1 MTAGTARTDKSLNTN
16 DPFVSKESVTMQLIR
31 LSLPLI
37 LSNILQQFYNT
48 IDTWMVGRYAGST
61 AFASMGIAGS
71 LMNLF
76 LFIVIGACTG
86 ISIMFAQLYGAED
99 LSHFRQEHYQMLLTG
114 TIASF
119 VLSAGGL
126 LLLPTLVGLMQTPG
140 DMIPYV
146 TGYLSIILVGLPL
159 SYLYNYYNGLLRA
172 VGNARVPLFILAGAT
187 ILNLVMDYYLVG
199 ALSMGPRGAAIATIL
214 SQGFSAAL
222 CFLYLM
228 RFHREF
234 MFKRPDMHISGE
246 LLRKTCSLAFV
257 TGLHQTGLYIGKML
271 VQCAVNISGADMI
284 AAYTATTRIEAFINS
299 FGDSG
304 AAATSV
310 VAGQA
315 FGAGDRDRV
324 RRTYISSARL
334 LILFGLFCSV
344 FLWLTAPQTSSF
356 MLSGRGGEAFVQAVA
371 YLRLVSFFY
380 VFCFF
385 GNTYAGYYNGIGKPK
400 ITFTGSVTQIS
411 LRVILSFL
419 WLPGGS
425 LRSLALATGL
435 GWMWCNLFWSL
446 IYLKTQRGE
455 HLTGHLTSV
464 TK

>member
-1 MTAGTARTDKSLNTN
+1 MNSG
-16 DPFVSKESVTMQLIR
+16 SVTAQLIR

-61 AFASMGIAGS
+61 AFGSMGIAGS

-76 LFIVIGACTG
+76 MFIVIGACTG

-99 LSHFRQEHYQMLLTG
+99 LRHFRQEHYQMLTVG
-114 TIASF
+114 TIAAL
-119 VLSAGGL
+119 VLSAGGML
-126 LLLPTLVGLMQTPG
+126 SLSSLIRLMQTPG
-140 DMIPYV
+140 DMVPYV
-146 TGYLSIILVGLPL
+146 SGYLSLILAGLPL
-159 SYLYNYYNGLLRA
+159 TYLYNYYNGLLRA

-187 ILNLVMDYYLVG
+187 ILNLVMDYLLVG
-199 ALSMGPRGAAIATIL
+199 VMSMGTRGAAIATIL

-222 CFLYLM
+222 CILYLM
-228 RFHREF
+228 RCHREF
-234 MFKRPDMHISGE
+234 MFRRPDMRISGD
-246 LLRKTCSLAFV
+246 LLRKTCALALV

-271 VQCAVNISGADMI
+271 VQCAVNICGADMI

-315 FGAGDRDRV
+315 YGAGSKDRV
-324 RRTYISSARL
+324 RRTFICSAG
-334 LILFGLFCSV
+334 ILTAFGIACSV
-344 FLWLTAPQTSSF
+344 FLWLTAPQTSAF
-356 MLSGRGGEAFVQAVA
+356 MLSGSGGEAFTQAVG

-380 VFCFF
+380 MFCFL
-385 GNTYAGYYNGIGKPK
+385 GNTFAGYYNGIGSPK
-400 ITFTGSVTQIS
+400 ITFMGSASQITI
-411 LRVILSFL
+411 RVILSFL

-435 GWMWCNLFWSL
+435 GWMWCCLFWSL
-446 IYLKTQRGE
+446 VYLKTQRGAPG
-455 HLTGHLTSV
+455 LFDLWGQMTL
-464 TK
+464 

>member
-1 MTAGTARTDKSLNTN
+1 MNSG
-16 DPFVSKESVTMQLIR
+16 SVTAQLIR

-48 IDTWMVGRYAGST
+48 IDTWMVGRYAGPT

-76 LFIVIGACTG
+76 MFIVIGACTG

-99 LSHFRQEHYQMLLTG
+99 LRHFRQEHYQMLAVG
-114 TIASF
+114 TIAAL

-126 LLLPTLVGLMQTPG
+126 LSLSSLIRLMQTPG
-140 DMIPYV
+140 DMVPYV
-146 TGYLSIILVGLPL
+146 SGYLSLILAGLPL
-159 SYLYNYYNGLLRA
+159 TYLYNYYNGLLRA

-187 ILNLVMDYYLVG
+187 ILNLIMDYLLVG
-199 ALSMGPRGAAIATIL
+199 VLSMGTRGAAIATIL

-222 CFLYLM
+222 CILYLM
-228 RFHREF
+228 RCHREF
-234 MFKRPDMHISGE
+234 MFRRPDMRISGD
-246 LLRKTCSLAFV
+246 LLRKTCALALV

-271 VQCAVNISGADMI
+271 VQCAVNICGADMI

-310 VAGQA
+310 A
-315 FGAGDRDRV
+315 
-324 RRTYISSARL
+324 
-334 LILFGLFCSV
+334 CSV
-344 FLWLTAPQTSSF
+344 FLWLTAPQTSAF
-356 MLSGRGGEAFVQAVA
+356 MLSGSGGEAFTQAVG

-380 VFCFF
+380 MFCFL
-385 GNTYAGYYNGIGKPK
+385 GNTFAGYYNGIGSPK
-400 ITFTGSVTQIS
+400 ITFMGSASQITI
-411 LRVILSFL
+411 RVILSFL

-435 GWMWCNLFWSL
+435 GWMWCCLFWSL
-446 IYLKTQRGE
+446 VYLKTQRGG
-455 HLTGHLTSV
+455 TRAI
-464 TK
+464 

>member
-1 MTAGTARTDKSLNTN
+1 MAERTTRTDESLNTA
-16 DPFVSKESVTMQLIR
+16 DHSARSGSVTAQLIR

-48 IDTWMVGRYAGST
+48 IDTWMVGRYAGPT

-76 LFIVIGACTG
+76 MFIVIGACTG

-99 LSHFRQEHYQMLLTG
+99 LRHFRQEHYQMLAVG
-114 TIASF
+114 TIAAL

-126 LLLPTLVGLMQTPG
+126 LSLSSLIRIMQTPG
-140 DMIPYV
+140 DMVLYV
-146 TGYLSIILVGLPL
+146 TGYLSLILAGLPL
-159 SYLYNYYNGLLRA
+159 TYLYNYYNGLLRA

-187 ILNLVMDYYLVG
+187 ILNLIMDYLLVG
-199 ALSMGPRGAAIATIL
+199 VLSMGTRGAAIATIL

-222 CFLYLM
+222 CILYLM
-228 RFHREF
+228 RCHREF
-234 MFKRPDMHISGE
+234 MFRRPDMRISGE
-246 LLRKTCSLAFV
+246 LLRKTCALALV

-271 VQCAVNISGADMI
+271 VQCAVNICGADMI

-315 FGAGDRDRV
+315 YGAGSKDRV
-324 RRTYISSARL
+324 RRTFICSAG
-334 LILFGLFCSV
+334 ILTAFGIACSV
-344 FLWLTAPQTSSF
+344 FLWLTAPQTSAF
-356 MLSGRGGEAFVQAVA
+356 MLSGSGGEAFTQAVG

-380 VFCFF
+380 MFCFL
-385 GNTYAGYYNGIGKPK
+385 GNTFAGYYNGIGSPK
-400 ITFTGSVTQIS
+400 ITFMGSASQITI
-411 LRVILSFL
+411 RVILSFL

-435 GWMWCNLFWSL
+435 GWMWCCLFWSL
-446 IYLKTQRGE
+446 VYLKTQRGG
-455 HLTGHLTSV
+455 TRAI
-464 TK
+464 